1 MAERARAREADR
13 PLGRPI
19 GRGGAVDRFIDAVAW
34 SSRVGGVAAAA
45 LLLAAVL
52 VICQMVFVRY
62 VLQGSAVW
70 QHEFA
75 TFSLIGATFI
85 GAPYVLL
92 THGHV
97 NVDLVPVYLGPRGRL
112 ALAVLAAL
120 ISLTFCVI
128 LAWYG
133 FGFWYQSYIENWH
146 AQTVWR
152 PPLWVPYAAVPLG
165 MGVMSLQYVAEI
177 LALVTGR
184 QAPSSGGAEP
194 T

>member
-1 MAERARAREADR
+1 MPEPGGAREAER
-13 PLGRPI
+13 SI
-19 GRGGAVDRFIDAVAW
+19 GRGGAVDRFIGAVAW
-34 SSRVGGVAAAA
+34 LSQLGGVAAAA

-62 VLQGSAVW
+62 VLQGSAIW

-97 NVDLVPVYLGPRGRL
+97 NVDLLPVYLGPRGRFAL
-112 ALAVLAAL
+112 ALLAAL
-120 ISLTFCVI
+120 ISLTFCII
-128 LAWYG
+128 LGWYG
-133 FGFWYQSYIENWH
+133 FQFWYQSYVEDWH

-165 MGVMSLQYVAEI
+165 MGLMSLQYIAEI
-177 LALVTGR
+177 LALVTDR
-184 QAPSSGGAEP
+184 QAPFSSGAEP

>member
-1 MAERARAREADR
+1 MAEHGRARER
-13 PLGRPI
+13 RHLLWRGR
-19 GRGGAVDRFIDAVAW
+19 VDRII
-34 SSRVGGVAAAA
+34 GAAAWLSQA
-45 LLLAAVL
+45 GGIAAAGLLLSAVL

-62 VLQGSAVW
+62 VLQGSAIW

-97 NVDLVPVYLGPRGRL
+97 NVDLLPIYLGARGRFAL
-112 ALAVLAAL
+112 ALLAAL
-120 ISLTFCVI
+120 ISLAFCIV
-128 LAWYG
+128 LVWYG
-133 FGFWYQSYIENWH
+133 FGFWYQSYVENWH

-152 PPLWVPYAAVPLG
+152 PPLWIPYFAVPLG
-165 MGVMSLQYVAEI
+165 MGLLALQYVAEI
-177 LALVTGR
+177 LALLTGR
-184 QAPSSGGAEP
+184 RAPFATGDEP

>member
-1 MAERARAREADR
+1 MAEPGRAREADR
-13 PLGRPI
+13 STGRV
-19 GRGGAVDRFIDAVAW
+19 GALDRFIGAVAW
-34 SSRVGGVAAAA
+34 LSRLGGIVAAA

-62 VLQGSAVW
+62 VLQGSAIW

-97 NVDLVPVYLGPRGRL
+97 NVDLLPVYLGPRGRL
-112 ALAVLAAL
+112 ALALMAAL
-120 ISLTFCVI
+120 IALTFCVI
-128 LAWYG
+128 LGWYG
-133 FGFWYQSYIENWH
+133 FKFWYQSYVEDWH

-152 PPLWVPYAAVPLG
+152 PPLWIPYAAVPLG
-165 MGVMSLQYVAEI
+165 MGLMALQYVAQI
-177 LALVTGR
+177 LAVVSGR
-184 QAPSSGGAEP
+184 EAPFGGRAEP